1 MKRNRTVPKLLLQR
15 NFLLRSVL
23 YIFIFSILFMLIY
36 QPFSETTWF
45 GLSDR
50 KSRTMTSLFYLVAV
64 LTLIASKLLL
74 CTSQKNKTYPIRTY
88 LVWVISEYFMIALE
102 YFGFTCLMTPVTG
115 FSNLMVIFLRTLIC
129 VFLILAIPYYTI
141 ALYAAYRDKVDE
153 LRLFKVTHR
162 TVVPGNGNSRMLYLN
177 DSFGKMKMSV
187 QEDSVY
193 YIESQDN
200 YVKIYYLLDGKMS
213 SYMLRCST
221 QKIEEYLEGTS
232 IVRCRRSFLVNTS
245 KIVKFRKKGKN
256 TIITLAAPSG
266 KELTV
271 TPANCAE
278 IMSRIEGTLPA
289 ESVG

>member
-15 NFLLRSVL
+15 TFLLRSVL
-23 YIFIFSILFMLIY
+23 YIFIFSILFMQIY
-36 QPFSETTWF
+36 QPFSETAWF
-45 GLSDR
+45 GFSD
-50 KSRTMTSLFYLVAV
+50 SRTLTLTVLFYTVSL

-74 CTSQKNKTYPIRTY
+74 CTSQKNKTFSVKTY
-88 LVWVISEYFMIALE
+88 ITWVVAEYLLVALE
-102 YFGFTCLMTPVTG
+102 YFGFTCLMTNIEDL
-115 FSNLMVIFLRTLIC
+115 SSLLVIFFRTMVC
-129 VFLILAIPYYTI
+129 VLLILAIPYYTI

-153 LRLFKVTHR
+153 LKLFKVTHR
-162 TVVPGNGNSRMLYLN
+162 TVVPGNGSGRMLYLN

-187 QEDSVY
+187 QEDAVY

-200 YVKIYYLLDGKMS
+200 YVKIYYLLDDNMS

-278 IMSRIEGTLPA
+278 ILSRIDGNIIA
-289 ESVG
+289 DNSQ

>member
-1 MKRNRTVPKLLLQR
+1 MKRNRTVPKLLMQR

-23 YIFIFSILFMLIY
+23 YIFIFSILFMQIY

-45 GLSDR
+45 GFSNRRSLN
-50 KSRTMTSLFYLVAV
+50 MTVMFYAVA
-64 LTLIASKLLL
+64 LITLIASKLLL
-74 CTSQKNKTYPIRTY
+74 CTSQKEKTYPVKTY
-88 LVWVISEYFMIALE
+88 MVWVASEYLLIALE
-102 YFGFTCLMTPVTG
+102 YFGFTCLVTDITDL
-115 FSNLMVIFLRTLIC
+115 SDLLLIFARTLVC
-129 VFLILAIPYYTI
+129 VLLILAIPYYTI

-153 LRLFKVTHR
+153 LKLFKVTHR
-162 TVVPGNGNSRMLYLN
+162 TVVPGNGNGRMLYLN

-187 QEDSVY
+187 QEDAVY

-221 QKIEEYLEGTS
+221 QKIEEYLVGTS

-245 KIVKFRKKGKN
+245 KIVKYKKKGKN
-256 TIITLAAPSG
+256 TIITLASPSG

-278 IMSRIEGTLPA
+278 IMSRIEGTVPVNP
-289 ESVG
+289 E

>member
-36 QPFSETTWF
+36 QPFSATAWF
-45 GLSDR
+45 GVSDSQTL
-50 KSRTMTSLFYLVAV
+50 KFTVLFYAVAV

-74 CTSQKNKTYPIRTY
+74 CASQREKTFSVSTY
-88 LVWVISEYFMIALE
+88 ITWVAVEYFLISLE
-102 YFGFTCLMTPVTG
+102 YFGFTCLLTHVSDLSDTLYIL
-115 FSNLMVIFLRTLIC
+115 FRTMIC
-129 VFLILAIPYYTI
+129 VLLILVIPYYTI

-153 LRLFKVTHR
+153 LKLFKVTHR

-200 YVKIYYLLDGKMS
+200 YVKIYYLLDGKM
-213 SYMLRCST
+213 
-221 QKIEEYLEGTS
+221 
-232 IVRCRRSFLVNTS
+232 
-245 KIVKFRKKGKN
+245 
-256 TIITLAAPSG
+256 
-266 KELTV
+266 
-271 TPANCAE
+271 
-278 IMSRIEGTLPA
+278 
-289 ESVG
+289 